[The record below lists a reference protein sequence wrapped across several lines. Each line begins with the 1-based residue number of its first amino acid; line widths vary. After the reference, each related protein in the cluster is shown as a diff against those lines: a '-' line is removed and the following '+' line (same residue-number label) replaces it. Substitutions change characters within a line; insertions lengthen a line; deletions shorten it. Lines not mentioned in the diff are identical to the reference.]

1 MRHLCVTPKG
11 FFESYDETTERGQT
25 PQPVDHRLTAAFEQ
39 PIVSCAEGFRRE
51 LHPLAFPHC
60 RRADRSR
67 ADTHH
72 ASDRGAQIDT
82 NDGAGSGE
90 NRRWYN
96 DRGDIPD
103 RCNPEHR
110 AAFGGVFADGR
121 GRPLDERCGEFPNP
135 RSLLPPTSGT
145 RTARDCPDYALRP
158 LHLIETTARPF
169 LPQPRHRSRAFR
181 SRTFAA
187 EGSVRKVLQKPLR
200 RMVMV
205 CG

>member
-1 MRHLCVTPKG
+1 MIPFGLMLCRFQSDGPSTGKPPSASVRICSHDKVDVPEHPPRLRHLCVTPKG
-11 FFESYDETTERGQT
+11 FFERCDETTERGQT
-25 PQPVDHRLTAAFEQ
+25 PQSVDHRLTAAFEQ

-103 RCNPEHR
+103 RCEPEHC
-110 AAFGGVFADGR
+110 AAFGVGVFADGR
-121 GRPLDERCGEFPNP
+121 GRPLDERCGGRFDEFG
-135 RSLLPPTSGT
+135 RALQAMRDRLGIFAQCRLL
-145 RTARDCPDYALRP
+145 
-158 LHLIETTARPF
+158 I
-169 LPQPRHRSRAFR
+169 SRK
-181 SRTFAA
+181 S
-187 EGSVRKVLQKPLR
+187 
-200 RMVMV
+200 
-205 CG
+205 